1 MSLLRESI
9 RKHLLLEKIIG
20 QVSSQIEVSF
30 NLEIDRGFHSFMR
43 KTRHDLEG
51 KGYELTRKHSYE
63 YNQRE
68 ITNAEIKDL
77 INSAKR
83 QIAEKIVTKEIDTNK
98 SFVVKS
104 LNWELAV
111 AIIPLFQ
118 GGTHWI
124 LKVTTVFRES
134 LDNPFRTGKDQLVIN
149 VD

>member
-9 RKHLLLEKIIG
+9 KKHLVLEKVIG
-20 QVSSQIEVSF
+20 QVLSKIEISF

-43 KTRHDLEG
+43 KTRRELEG
-51 KGYELTRKHSYE
+51 KGFELSKKHSYE

-68 ITNAEIKDL
+68 ITNLEIRDL

-83 QIAEKIVTKEIDTNK
+83 EIAEKIVTKEIDTNK

-104 LNWELAV
+104 LKWELAI

-118 GGTHWI
+118 VGTHWI

-134 LDNPFRTGKDQLVIN
+134 LENPFRTGKDQLVIR